1 MAKRGRP
8 KRVVELTTEQ
18 REELERWTRRA
29 TTAQAL
35 ALRARVVLACAEGGE
50 DVVVA
55 ERTGVCQ
62 TTIGKWRRRFIAKG
76 MDGLLQSNK
85 SFSVSA
91 TLRHGDVTRKV
102 AFDDCYMEDKSFGL
116 GAEGHAETVY
126 SFTATRVREE

>member
-1 MAKRGRP
+1 MPQILTAFASEVKVNEETIEGLQSVEYNLVKNRQHVGAIGTDERIAVYFGL
-8 KRVVELTTEQ
+8 KSVLGKLRVASIN
-18 REELERWTRRA
+18 A
-29 TTAQAL
+29 TL
-35 ALRARVVLACAEGGE
+35 
-50 DVVVA
+50 
-55 ERTGVCQ
+55 
-62 TTIGKWRRRFIAKG
+62 
-76 MDGLLQSNK
+76 DGLLQSNK